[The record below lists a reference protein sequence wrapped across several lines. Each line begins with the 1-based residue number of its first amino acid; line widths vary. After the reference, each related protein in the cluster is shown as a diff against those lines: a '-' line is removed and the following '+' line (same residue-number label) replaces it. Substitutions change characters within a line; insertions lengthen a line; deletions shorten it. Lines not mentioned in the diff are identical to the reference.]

1 MTVPEKFSENED
13 ETKRLLRNSRLFK
26 DFSPEIINAMAPLLT
41 LCQFDEGNLIC
52 LKGDESD
59 CLFIIRRGE
68 VEVSVSSS
76 DGKVIILG
84 TLADG
89 DVFGEVGLLDKNTRT
104 ANVSAKTDVQLY
116 RLNSADFDALSKT
129 FGVKEFMA
137 LTSYIC
143 FLFRRATNS
152 LEETVFLDAS
162 VRVARK
168 IRELY
173 EKSGNKK
180 DKSFDVSISQETLGK
195 MAGLSRESA
204 NKALSRLE
212 DTGLIK
218 RHYKQ
223 ITVPDIDKFLES
235 LSEAD

>member
-1 MTVPEKFSENED
+1 MNVVEKFAADED
-13 ETKRLLRNSRLFK
+13 EPKRLLRNSRLFK
-26 DFSPEIINAMAPLLT
+26 DFSSEIIESIIPLLIP
-41 LCQFDEGNLIC
+41 CQFDEGNLIC

-59 CLFIIRRGE
+59 CLFIVRRGE

-84 TLADG
+84 TLGDG

-116 RLNSADFDALSKT
+116 RLNSTDFDTLSKT

-162 VRVARK
+162 VCVARK

-173 EKSGNKK
+173 EKSGKK
-180 DKSFDVSISQETLGK
+180 EKSFDVSISQETLGK

-212 DTGLIK
+212 DTGLIQ

-223 ITVPDIDKFLES
+223 ITVPDIDRFLSS
-235 LSEAD
+235 LSESE